1 MLSDLDADGKLSFT
15 EFAVAMQLVFVAK
28 LNYWLPVSISP
39 ADILPE
45 EVSIHLM
52 CGCVSTHKMYVWL
65 YMYMN
70 FENSVQKGQYFLRYK
85 FPKGL
90 VPYLLLGMLLTVDT
104 FRVLARLF
112 LNGALHLVFFKIH
125 LG

>member
-1 MLSDLDADGKLSFT
+1 MDL
-15 EFAVAMQLVFVAK
+15 EENQMEC
-28 LNYWLPVSISP
+28 SIQKQPSEN
-39 ADILPE
+39 PE
-45 EVSIHLM
+45 CINSQEH
-52 CGCVSTHKMYVWL
+52 
-65 YMYMN
+65 
-70 FENSVQKGQYFLRYK
+70 SVQKGQYFLRYK